1 MSDFEKLI
9 ATVTSS
15 NNAAA
20 LRDKEQLDQDKK
32 NLEVL
37 RTSLENLGGKAE
49 DNKAFNK
56 AALKV
61 QMDEFDLRKNLATG
75 SAAKEEIEKER
86 QKALGDAIGNSKT
99 FQGISGALSKVGGFL
114 GGLLKGAA
122 DKGKGLLGTLFKA
135 AGLGLLIAFLNSDTF
150 KNFFSEKNIKKF
162 QNSVANFIDK
172 TKKVFNAFFGEDGS
186 ISNGLKE
193 LGVTGS
199 VKLVAAI
206 VALGALL
213 APSLVLAG
221 VKTAIKGFTAAIAA
235 TAKGITSLGRDTF
248 VDDSGKT
255 RNKKTGAFA
264 KKEGKLGGVKAF
276 GKGLLRG
283 AKFLPVVGVGV
294 TALMGLFDGVTA
306 GLEEAKNENATKSS
320 ILRESIAGI
329 GSGLTFGLISQE
341 TISKGIT
348 SMATSVSGGFDKTK
362 KLFTEGFDSLS
373 SDKTKKL
380 FTEGFDKALSS
391 IKETIDKIINFFT
404 GGISSLAKKLGFTE
418 ETEAEIVAKEEKERK
433 ELLEKQKADAARK
446 KQNEERERQNKIRVL
461 KGQLNRGERGIVSLK
476 KDIASD
482 GMFESDANRAS
493 DVEKLEQL
501 RQEQTDRKSR
511 LSQLES
517 VGMSPGAMGGAITIV
532 NSVNKGGDSTTNM
545 TSTSESLVNAAV
557 MGVPDQVALSH

>member
-1 MSDFEKLI
+1 
-9 ATVTSS
+9 
-15 NNAAA
+15 
-20 LRDKEQLDQDKK
+20 
-32 NLEVL
+32 
-37 RTSLENLGGKAE
+37 
-49 DNKAFNK
+49 
-56 AALKV
+56 
-61 QMDEFDLRKNLATG
+61 
-75 SAAKEEIEKER
+75 
-86 QKALGDAIGNSKT
+86 
-99 FQGISGALSKVGGFL
+99 
-114 GGLLKGAA
+114 
-122 DKGKGLLGTLFKA
+122 
-135 AGLGLLIAFLNSDTF
+135 
-150 KNFFSEKNIKKF
+150 
-162 QNSVANFIDK
+162 
-172 TKKVFNAFFGEDGS
+172 
-186 ISNGLKE
+186 
-193 LGVTGS
+193 
-199 VKLVAAI
+199 
-206 VALGALL
+206 
-213 APSLVLAG
+213 
-221 VKTAIKGFTAAIAA
+221 
-235 TAKGITSLGRDTF
+235 
-248 VDDSGKT
+248 
-255 RNKKTGAFA
+255 
-264 KKEGKLGGVKAF
+264 
-276 GKGLLRG
+276 
-283 AKFLPVVGVGV
+283 
-294 TALMGLFDGVTA
+294 MGLFDGVTA

-532 NSVNKGGDSTTNM
+532 NSVNKGCDSTTNM

>member
-1 MSDFEKLI
+1 MSNFEKLI

-20 LRDKEQLDQDKK
+20 LRDKEKLESDKLKLTELK
-32 NLEVL
+32 NAIE
-37 RTSLENLGGKAE
+37 ENGGKAE

-56 AALKV
+56 ASLKITK
-61 QMDEFDLRKNLATG
+61 DEFSLRKKLATG
-75 SAAKEEIEKER
+75 SAAKEEIAKER

-99 FQGISGALSKVGGFL
+99 FQGISGVLSKVGGFL
-114 GGLLKGAA
+114 GGLLKGVA
-122 DKGKGLLGTLFKA
+122 DKGKGLLGTLFKV
-135 AGLGLLIAFLNSDTF
+135 AGLGLLISFLNSDTF

-186 ISNGLKE
+186 ISKGLEK
-193 LGVTGS
+193 LGVDGS

-206 VALGALL
+206 VALGALF
-213 APSLVLAG
+213 APSLVLFG
-221 VKTAIKGFTAAIAA
+221 LKTAIKGFTAAIAA
-235 TAKGITSLGRDTF
+235 TARGITSLGRDTF
-248 VDDSGKT
+248 VDNSGKT

-294 TALMGLFDGVTA
+294 TALMGVFDGVTA

-433 ELLEKQKADAARK
+433 ELLEKQKAAAARK
-446 KQNEERERQNKIRVL
+446 KQQEERERQNKIRVL

-482 GMFESDANRAS
+482 GLFESDANRAN
-493 DVEKLEQL
+493 DIKNLEKL
-501 RQEQTDRKSR
+501 RQEQTDRQSR
-511 LSQLES
+511 LSQLQS

-545 TSTSESLVNAAV
+545 TSTSESLDNGATR
-557 MGVPDQVALSH
+557 GLPDFAFSP

>member
-446 KQNEERERQNKIRVL
+446 KQHEERERQNKIRVL
-461 KGQLNRGERGIVSLK
+461 KGHLKRGERGIGSLT
-476 KDIASD
+476 KDIASN

-493 DVEKLEQL
+493 EVEKLELL
-501 RQEQTDRKSR
+501 RQEQTHRKSQM
-511 LSQLES
+511 SQLE
-517 VGMSPGAMGGAITIV
+517 
-532 NSVNKGGDSTTNM
+532 
-545 TSTSESLVNAAV
+545 
-557 MGVPDQVALSH
+557 

>member
-99 FQGISGALSKVGGFL
+99 FQGK
-114 GGLLKGAA
+114 
-122 DKGKGLLGTLFKA
+122 
-135 AGLGLLIAFLNSDTF
+135 
-150 KNFFSEKNIKKF
+150 
-162 QNSVANFIDK
+162 
-172 TKKVFNAFFGEDGS
+172 
-186 ISNGLKE
+186 

-206 VALGALL
+206 VALGALF

-235 TAKGITSLGRDTF
+235 TARGITSLGRDTF
-248 VDDSGKT
+248 VDNSGRT
-255 RNKKTGAFA
+255 RDKKTGAFA

-283 AKFLPVVGVGV
+283 VLIKP
-294 TALMGLFDGVTA
+294 
-306 GLEEAKNENATKSS
+306 KNS
-320 ILRESIAGI
+320 
-329 GSGLTFGLISQE
+329 
-341 TISKGIT
+341 
-348 SMATSVSGGFDKTK
+348 
-362 KLFTEGFDSLS
+362 
-373 SDKTKKL
+373 
-380 FTEGFDKALSS
+380 
-391 IKETIDKIINFFT
+391 
-404 GGISSLAKKLGFTE
+404 
-418 ETEAEIVAKEEKERK
+418 
-433 ELLEKQKADAARK
+433 
-446 KQNEERERQNKIRVL
+446 
-461 KGQLNRGERGIVSLK
+461 
-476 KDIASD
+476 
-482 GMFESDANRAS
+482 
-493 DVEKLEQL
+493 
-501 RQEQTDRKSR
+501 
-511 LSQLES
+511 
-517 VGMSPGAMGGAITIV
+517 
-532 NSVNKGGDSTTNM
+532 
-545 TSTSESLVNAAV
+545 
-557 MGVPDQVALSH
+557 